1 MTWLLRGLFYI
12 FTVSWP
18 VLIYTALTHG
28 YLYPVLLLSVTVLL
42 VRLVAICRSQNK
54 SGIWSTLAGFLV
66 IGGALLLKRE
76 SLALLYPVVV
86 NLTLL
91 VTFGLSLTG
100 KPIVQKFAE
109 ITRKEEGPLPPQ
121 VLGYTHNVTVI
132 WTALFAFN
140 TVVSTL
146 TVYIGDYEIWA
157 VYNGFISYLIVGS
170 LFAGE
175 YLYRRKFLNV

>member
-1 MTWLLRGLFYI
+1 MARLLRGLFYV

-18 VLIYTALTHG
+18 VLIYAALTHG
-28 YLYPVLLLSVTVLL
+28 YLYPVLFVSAAVLL
-42 VRLVAICRSQNK
+42 IRLAAVCLSENK
-54 SGIWSTLAGFLV
+54 SGIWPTLAGFLV
-66 IGGALLLKRE
+66 IGLALLLKQE
-76 SLALLYPVVV
+76 SVAMLYPVIV
-86 NLTLL
+86 NSTLL
-91 VTFGLSLTG
+91 ATFGLSLTD

-109 ITRKEEGPLPPQ
+109 IARKEKGPLPSQ
-121 VLGYTHNVTVI
+121 AIMYTRNVTVI

-140 TVVSTL
+140 TAVSAL

-157 VYNGFISYLIVGS
+157 VYNGFISYLLVGS

>member
-1 MTWLLRGLFYI
+1 MARLLRGLFYV

-18 VLIYTALTHG
+18 VLIYAALTHG
-28 YLYPVLLLSVTVLL
+28 YLYPVLFVSAAVLL
-42 VRLVAICRSQNK
+42 IRLAAVCLSENK
-54 SGIWSTLAGFLV
+54 SGIWPTLAGFLV
-66 IGGALLLKRE
+66 IGLALLLKQE
-76 SLALLYPVVV
+76 SLAMLYPVIV
-86 NLTLL
+86 NSTLL
-91 VTFGLSLTG
+91 ATFGLSLTG

-109 ITRKEEGPLPPQ
+109 IARKEKGPLPSQ
-121 VLGYTHNVTVI
+121 AIVYTRNVTVI

-140 TVVSTL
+140 TAVSAL

-157 VYNGFISYLIVGS
+157 VYNGFISYLLVGS